1 MIMNSIAIVTDSTA
15 DIPEDL
21 SSRHPIFVVPNIIVM
36 GNKSVEDGKGMTR
49 QEFYRSMP
57 SMKSHPTTSTAS
69 SGTYHQL
76 YQKLFHEGVQH
87 ILSIHASSLLSG
99 IFNAA
104 SLAARAFGER
114 IHVIDSQQVTLGLGF
129 QALAAAEAALSEPLE
144 NILALIADV
153 RRRVRVIAML
163 DTLEYVRRSGRV
175 SWAKARL
182 GDWLSIKPLV
192 EVRNGQVLSL
202 GEARTRQKAIQRL
215 KEMIIR
221 LGKLERLAILHT
233 NAEEEARTFLDS
245 LTLDVC
251 TQPFLVNVTT
261 VIGTHTGPNALG
273 FAVVVSNPR

>member
-202 GEARTRQKAIQRL
+202 GGARTRQKAIQRL

-261 VIGTHTGPNALG
+261 VIGTHAGPNALG
-273 FAVVVSNPR
+273 FAVVVRNPR